1 MAITDVAISAR
12 LATGR
17 MERVDEELGLEVGVE
32 VELEPLAVA
41 ELLGL
46 PDADAAAAT
55 APPVFAAVELPPEA
69 EGIGVV
75 PVPTKVKAWQ
85 YW

>member
-12 LATGR
+12 LATGK
-17 MERVDEELGLEVGVE
+17 MERVDEELGLEVEVE
-32 VELEPLAVA
+32 VELEPELLADA
-41 ELLGL
+41 ALLGL
-46 PDADAAAAT
+46 PDAAAAA
-55 APPVFAAVELPPEA
+55 AAPVFVAVELPPEA
-69 EGIGVV
+69 EEIGAV